1 MRRLFIRVKDPST
14 GHEFDVHEDSILLRR
29 GLVQHVK
36 PRLYPPSA
44 VARPPKHH
52 TTLSGRPGPRPRRSK

>member
-1 MRRLFIRVKDPST
+1 MRRLFVRVKDPGT

-29 GLVQHVK
+29 GLVQRVK

-44 VARPPKHH
+44 APRPTKHH
-52 TTLSGRPGPRPRRSK
+52 ITLSGRRGPQRPKEQ